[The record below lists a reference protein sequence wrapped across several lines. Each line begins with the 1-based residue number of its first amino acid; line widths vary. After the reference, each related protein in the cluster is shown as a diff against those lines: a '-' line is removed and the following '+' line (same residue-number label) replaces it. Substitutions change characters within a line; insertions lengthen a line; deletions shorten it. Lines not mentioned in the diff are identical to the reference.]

1 MKVSQFTENKRVK
14 AAIGELQNHWKTT
27 NKKVSD
33 IVDDDNNQYVDL
45 VMEGGGVLGI
55 ALVGYTYALESV
67 GIRFLGVGGTSAGA
81 INAMLVVAVDE
92 PAKAK
97 SEKILQILADLN
109 MFDFVDGDADAK
121 DFVAALVEGAGPVK
135 PICKLIWKVK
145 LICKGMQVIDNM
157 LEDLGLNPGAEFQ
170 KWLSRNLK
178 DCGIA
183 TLADL
188 NKRIRTLPK
197 TIRLR
202 NGKKINLKTAEP
214 KIAVVSAEVSTETK
228 VVFPEMAALYF
239 KEPLKVDPAIFV
251 RASMSIPGFF
261 PPLRLRNL
269 PRGTASQKTWSEMA
283 GYRGQLPEEVFFV
296 DGGIMSNFPINLFHV
311 GGVPAAP
318 TFGVKLGTDRKA
330 PNIIKKPSQLM
341 GSVFNA
347 ARHCADYDFLI
358 KNSDY
363 RKLMGYINT
372 GPHNWLNFFI
382 ADRDK
387 IDLFI
392 RGVETDT
399 AFLQTFDWKAYKV
412 LRNRMTKR

>member
-14 AAIGELQNHWKTT
+14 AAIGTLQSHWKTT
-27 NKKVSD
+27 KKQVSD
-33 IVDDDNNQYVDL
+33 IVDDNDHQYVDL

-81 INAMLVVAVDE
+81 INAMLVAAVDE
-92 PAKAK
+92 PVNEK

-109 MFDFVDGDADAK
+109 MFDFVDGDPDAE
-121 DFVAALVEGAGPVK
+121 DFVKALVEGAGPVK
-135 PICKLIWKVK
+135 LGW
-145 LICKGMQVIDNM
+145 KGMQVIDNM

-202 NGKKINLKTAEP
+202 NGKKINLKSADP
-214 KIAVVSAEVSTETK
+214 KVAVVSAEISTETK

-261 PPLRLRNL
+261 HPLRLRNL
-269 PRGTASQKTWSEMA
+269 PKGPASRQRWDEMA
-283 GYRGQLPEEVFFV
+283 GYQGRLPAEVFFV
-296 DGGIMSNFPINLFHV
+296 DGGIMSNFPINLFHA

-318 TFGVKLGTDRKA
+318 TFGVKLGTDRRA
-330 PNIIKKPSQLM
+330 PHIIKKPSQLM
-341 GSVFNA
+341 GAVFNA

-372 GPHNWLNFFI
+372 GPHNWLNFSI
-382 ADRDK
+382 ADKDK
-387 IDLFI
+387 IDLFV
-392 RGVETDT
+392 RGVETAA
-399 AFLQTFDWKAYKV
+399 AFLQTFNWKAYKTIRKK
-412 LRNRMTKR
+412 LAGK